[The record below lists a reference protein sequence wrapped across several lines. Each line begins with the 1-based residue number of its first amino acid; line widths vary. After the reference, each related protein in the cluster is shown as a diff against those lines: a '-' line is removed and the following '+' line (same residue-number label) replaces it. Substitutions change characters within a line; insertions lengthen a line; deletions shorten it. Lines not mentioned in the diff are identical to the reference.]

1 MRPDTVA
8 IHAARDGLGG
18 AHVPPIDLSTTYKTP
33 NLPEATDSIDA
44 MAAGGLPTGSSVY
57 QRLFNPTVDRFE
69 RALAALEGTAAAV
82 SYGSGMAAVTA
93 AFLAAKMVGN
103 HVVAVRPLYGGTDH
117 LLASGL
123 LGVEVSWAT
132 ADTVADAIRPDT
144 ALVLCETPA
153 NPTLQLVDIDA
164 VVAQANGVA
173 VMVTYIRNTV
183 LQQPVRQGA
192 ALVLHWA
199 PSFWAVMAMCWL
211 GCWPPTRSGRRASPS
226 PNLDRRKPSPHG
238 CVHAAS
244 GPADPA
250 GARRAAQR
258 NAVALAERLIHHPA
272 VARVRFPTAPGCDP
286 HGVIGRQMSGPY
298 HDLDRSHR
306 RLRCCTPGDG
316 RGGDLHAGREPGFHR
331 LLIQHPAGLTH
342 RMGEDAQAEGDIGP
356 GLLRLS
362 GLGGCGGSVGRPRG
376 GAASGHPVGGEVAHR
391 LRHRRAINNGSTASH
406 GSGRPRPALHWHPS
420 AVPPPSPSAATPV
433 LKVCTWGASRRRP
446 SVAVSPSMVN
456 SCTASATQP
465 TSGATFTTCE
475 SSP

>member
-8 IHAARDGLGG
+8 IHAARDGLGE

-69 RALAALEGTAAAV
+69 RALAALEGTDAAV
-82 SYGSGMAAVTA
+82 SYASGMAAVTA
-93 AFLAAKMVGN
+93 ALLAAKMVGN

-123 LGVEVSWAT
+123 LGLEVSWAT
-132 ADTVADAIRPDT
+132 AETVADAIRPDT

-173 VMVTYIRNTV
+173 VMVDSTFATPV

-192 ALVLHWA
+192 ALVLHSGTKFLGGHGDVLAGVLATNEEWA
-199 PSFWAVMAMCWL
+199 GRLRQVRILTGANLHPMAAYTL
-211 GCWPPTRSGRRASPS
+211 HRGLQTLPVR
-226 PNLDRRKPSPHG
+226 
-238 CVHAAS
+238 V
-244 GPADPA
+244 
-250 GARRAAQR
+250 RAAQR

-286 HGVIGRQMSGPY
+286 HGVIGRQMSGPGTMISI
-298 HDLDRSHR
+298 DLTGGYDAAR
-306 RLRCCTPGDG
+306 RVMAAVGIFTPAVSLGSTDS
-316 RGGDLHAGREPGFHR
+316 
-331 LLIQHPAGLTH
+331 LIQHPAGLTH
-342 RMGEDAQAEGDIGP
+342 RIVGEDAQAEGDIGP

-362 GLGGCGGSVGRPRG
+362 VGLEDVEDLWADL
-376 GAASGHPVGGEVAHR
+376 AA
-391 LRHRRAINNGSTASH
+391 
-406 GSGRPRPALHWHPS
+406 ALE
-420 AVPPPSPSAATPV
+420 AVIPLAA
-433 LKVCTWGASRRRP
+433 K
-446 SVAVSPSMVN
+446 
-456 SCTASATQP
+456 
-465 TSGATFTTCE
+465 
-475 SSP
+475 

>member
-8 IHAARDGLGG
+8 IHAARDGLGE

-69 RALAALEGTAAAV
+69 RALAALEGTDAAV

-93 AFLAAKMVGN
+93 ALLAAKMVGN

-123 LGVEVSWAT
+123 LGLEVSWAT

-173 VMVTYIRNTV
+173 VMVDSTFATPV

-192 ALVLHWA
+192 ALVLHSGTKFLGGHGDVLAGVLATNEEWA
-199 PSFWAVMAMCWL
+199 GRLRQVRILTGANLHPMAAYTL
-211 GCWPPTRSGRRASPS
+211 HRGLQTLPVR
-226 PNLDRRKPSPHG
+226 
-238 CVHAAS
+238 V
-244 GPADPA
+244 
-250 GARRAAQR
+250 RAAQR

-286 HGVIGRQMSGPY
+286 HGVIGRQMSGPGTMISV
-298 HDLDRSHR
+298 DLTGGYDAAR
-306 RLRCCTPGDG
+306 RVMAAVGIFTPAVSLGSTDS
-316 RGGDLHAGREPGFHR
+316 
-331 LLIQHPAGLTH
+331 LIQHPAGLTH
-342 RMGEDAQAEGDIGP
+342 RIVGEDAQVEGDIGP

-362 GLGGCGGSVGRPRG
+362 VGLEDVEDLWADL
-376 GAASGHPVGGEVAHR
+376 AA
-391 LRHRRAINNGSTASH
+391 
-406 GSGRPRPALHWHPS
+406 ALE
-420 AVPPPSPSAATPV
+420 AVIPLAA
-433 LKVCTWGASRRRP
+433 K
-446 SVAVSPSMVN
+446 
-456 SCTASATQP
+456 
-465 TSGATFTTCE
+465 
-475 SSP
+475 